1 MVCDDPEYTYMAID
15 GVENCINA
23 LEDIKSGKMEN
34 CFVEMSACFGSCING
49 PAMDQ
54 GQRQPVQDFI
64 AVNKYAGK
72 RTLWCRSRLP
82 KSSSTILIISACI
95 TSCGQHRD

>member
-34 CFVEMSACFGSCING
+34 CFVEMSACFGKMCIRDRSSYPRSAAPRVRAF
-49 PAMDQ
+49 PAAC
-54 GQRQPVQDFI
+54 G
-64 AVNKYAGK
+64 
-72 RTLWCRSRLP
+72 RSFQSSTCLA
-82 KSSSTILIISACI
+82 SSSPWSRSA
-95 TSCGQHRD
+95 HR